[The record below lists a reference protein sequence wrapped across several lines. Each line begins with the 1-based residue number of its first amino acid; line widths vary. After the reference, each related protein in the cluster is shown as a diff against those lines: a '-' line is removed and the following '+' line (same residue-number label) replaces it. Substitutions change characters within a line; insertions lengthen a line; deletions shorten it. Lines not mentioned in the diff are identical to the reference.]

1 MNQFEQAEGYLEL
14 GMFVEAWNALEELPP
29 EQRTFPQVFAFRV
42 KILVAL
48 RKVADARIV
57 AQGMAEKFPEVP
69 ESWQALALVY
79 LAEGDKK
86 NSKRALRKSFELS
99 PSSRL
104 DVLDDDRFD
113 DLWLG
118 DSFLEN

>member
-1 MNQFEQAEGYLEL
+1 MNQFDQAEGFMEM
-14 GMFVEAWNALEELPP
+14 GMFLDAWNALEELPP
-29 EQRTFPQVFAFRV
+29 EQRAFPQVFAFRV

-48 RKVADARIV
+48 RKVADARIE
-57 AQGMAEKFPEVP
+57 AQGMAEEPK
-69 ESWQALALVY
+69 SWQALALVY

-113 DLWLG
+113 EIWLG
-118 DSFLEN
+118 DSFLGN

>member
-29 EQRTFPQVFAFRV
+29 EQRAFPQVFAFRV

-57 AQGMAEKFPEVP
+57 AQGMAEKFPEEP
-69 ESWQALALVY
+69 KSWQALALVY
-79 LAEGDKK
+79 LAEGDKQ

-113 DLWLG
+113 DIWLG
-118 DSFLEN
+118 DSFLGN